1 MEEAWGYCYFK
12 HTQLVGYARDE
23 EEREKMEEQQSK
35 EEEKKAKRLAYINEH
50 ASEWNAEP
58 RDSIPMELI

>member
-12 HTQLVGYARDE
+12 RAQPAGYVGE
-23 EEREKMEEQQSK
+23 EEVREKSEEQQRRK
-35 EEEKKAKRLAYINEH
+35 DEKKAIRIAYICEH